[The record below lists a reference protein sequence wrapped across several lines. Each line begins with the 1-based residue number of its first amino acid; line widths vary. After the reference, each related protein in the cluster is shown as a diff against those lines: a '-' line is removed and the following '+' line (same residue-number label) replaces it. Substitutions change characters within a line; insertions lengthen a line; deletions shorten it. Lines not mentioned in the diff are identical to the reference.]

1 MSLYTAEKQ
10 HSIGEVWLPY
20 YDTRLYN
27 TSTIHRV
34 SRRPKFVVLIY
45 FHTTTTLLVIRHLL
59 GLVCHIIETINV
71 HQRGDPQGS
80 YAISALEHA
89 GEHRGTLWALENL
102 AKRCVLIS
110 SIHMFFN
117 TCVYFHLC
125 THNDNLDLNRPILLK
140 NLDSVTFEAKTSYY
154 QKYNIWIIW
163 HFLAWPNVSQ

>member
-1 MSLYTAEKQ
+1 MDLNNVMVTGWTWKHLDLDRLCSIISLDTAEKQ

-89 GEHRGTLWALENL
+89 GEHRGTL
-102 AKRCVLIS
+102 
-110 SIHMFFN
+110 
-117 TCVYFHLC
+117 
-125 THNDNLDLNRPILLK
+125 
-140 NLDSVTFEAKTSYY
+140 
-154 QKYNIWIIW
+154 
-163 HFLAWPNVSQ
+163 